1 MSEHDTRP
9 ADGSPAQL
17 PGASLGEVLRRGREA
32 RGLSREELA
41 RSLRLEPRIVAILE
55 NDALDELPAPAFT
68 RGYVRALSKE
78 LGIDGAPLLAYLDE
92 RYAGVAPVL
101 ADFASRA
108 PLQVTS
114 DSQIVRYTTLA
125 VALVMVVMV
134 GLWLR
139 SHEPAAPLVERDA
152 APGAPVALADTP
164 PLPYTFAQ
172 VVHPDEPSYRAPD
185 PVEIVTPA
193 DTVSATTAA
202 DTALPS
208 TAGATAGAADIVI
221 AAREDSWIQVQDVNG
236 ERLYYNIVRAG
247 NQIEI
252 AGRRP
257 YSLVIGNAGGVS
269 LLFDG
274 QAVDLDAIAE
284 EGVARLELGQD
295 RLTQ

>member
-1 MSEHDTRP
+1 MSEHDARA

-41 RSLRLEPRIVAILE
+41 RSLRLEPRIVASLE
-55 NDALDELPAPAFT
+55 NDALDDLPAPAFT

-78 LGIDGAPLLAYLDE
+78 LRIDGTPLLAYLDE
-92 RYAGVAPVL
+92 RYAGVSPAL
-101 ADFASRA
+101 SDFASRA

-125 VALVMVVMV
+125 VALVMLVMV

-139 SHEPAAPLVERDA
+139 SHEPATPLVEPDA
-152 APGAPVALADTP
+152 VRGAPVALADTP

-172 VVHPDEPSYRAPD
+172 VVHPDSPTYRAPD
-185 PVEIVTPA
+185 PVEVVTPT
-193 DTVSATTAA
+193 DTVGTAA
-202 DTALPS
+202 DAEISQLPS
-208 TAGATAGAADIVI
+208 AGATAAAADIVI

-284 EGVARLELGQD
+284 EGVARLDLGQD
-295 RLTQ
+295 RLTR